1 MTPLSLIIILLVVLL
16 IISFVSGVEAA
27 YFSASRLSIEL
38 KKKQGRYS
46 GKVWSENF
54 HTPARFVATS
64 IIVFNLL
71 LVVYGYLWWEAL
83 GTVWT
88 YWNIENIYLQ
98 LLCAIFASSASL
110 LIVEFIFRAIFHSR
124 STALLGNN
132 FITVLITGL
141 FAPFQWLASKLSSL
155 SEWILKYILNVKLS
169 ANIKAFSKPDIEVFI
184 QQLNSNEYGDNT
196 DKSNE
201 IFENI
206 LSLTE
211 TKVKACMV
219 PRREIIGVKDKI
231 SIDELARVFGQT
243 KLSKLIVYQ
252 ETIDNITGYVH
263 QLDLFKNPKDIQ
275 SILYPIPV
283 VPESMNATDL
293 INKFSKDRKSIA
305 WVIDEFGG
313 TSGIVTMEDLLEQ
326 IFGEINDEFDVTNE
340 FVEKKISMNEYLF
353 SGRLTLNELTEKY
366 DLHFKKVDEVETLSG
381 YIINQNGGIPPVR
394 ARIIIDDYQFD
405 IVTVAKT
412 RIEVVRLKILR

>member
-1 MTPLSLIIILLVVLL
+1 M
-16 IISFVSGVEAA
+16 
-27 YFSASRLSIEL
+27 
-38 KKKQGRYS
+38 
-46 GKVWSENF
+46 
-54 HTPARFVATS
+54 
-64 IIVFNLL
+64 
-71 LVVYGYLWWEAL
+71 
-83 GTVWT
+83 GTVWA
-88 YWNIENIYLQ
+88 YWDIENIYIQ
-98 LLCAIFASSASL
+98 LLCTIFVSSVSL
-110 LIVEFIFRAIFHSR
+110 LIVEFFFRSIFHSR
-124 STALLGNN
+124 STALLGNY
-132 FITVLITGL
+132 LITALISGL
-141 FAPFQWLASKLSSL
+141 FAPFQWLASRLSAL

-169 ANIKAFSKPDIEVFI
+169 TSIQAFSKPDMDVFI
-184 QQLNSNEYGDNT
+184 QQLKSNEYGENT

-206 LSLTE
+206 LSLSE

-219 PRREIIGVKDKI
+219 PRREIIGVKEKI

-252 ETIDNITGYVH
+252 ETIDNIIGYVH
-263 QLDLFKNPKDIQ
+263 QLDLFKNPKDIH

-293 INKFSKDRKSIA
+293 INKFSKERKSIA

-326 IFGEINDEFDVTNE
+326 IFGEINDEFDISNE
-340 FVEKKISMNEYLF
+340 LVEKKISSNEFLF
-353 SGRLTLNELTEKY
+353 SGRLSLNELSERY
-366 DLHFKKVDEVETLSG
+366 NLRFRKVDEVETLSG

-394 ARIIIDDYQFD
+394 ARIIIDDYRFD

-412 RIEVVRLKILR
+412 RIEVVRLIILR